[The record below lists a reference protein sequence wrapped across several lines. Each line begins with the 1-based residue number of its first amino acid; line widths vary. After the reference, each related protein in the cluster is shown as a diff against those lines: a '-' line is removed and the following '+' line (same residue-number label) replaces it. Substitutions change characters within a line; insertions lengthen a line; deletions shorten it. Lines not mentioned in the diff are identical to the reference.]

1 MISQFPGID
10 KEINDISLPLIGLY
24 FLFIEVGVGWGWG
37 LLMTINAKNTGG
49 GGVLFHQLQISTPVK
64 SFILTHDIY
73 IFTFIMF
80 ISNNKHDKNIY

>member
-49 GGVLFHQLQISTPVK
+49 GGLIPSTPNLNPCK
-64 SFILTHDIY
+64 IIY
-73 IFTFIMF
+73 INT
-80 ISNNKHDKNIY
+80 